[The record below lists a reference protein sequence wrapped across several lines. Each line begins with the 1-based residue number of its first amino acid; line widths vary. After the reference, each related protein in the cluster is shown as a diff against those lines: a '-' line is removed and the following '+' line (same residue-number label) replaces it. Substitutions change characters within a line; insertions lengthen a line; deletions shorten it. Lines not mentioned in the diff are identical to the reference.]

1 MRRLL
6 HLLLG
11 MTFCSLGAFTDVGR
25 STSDNTIPGEII
37 VRFRSEAILQDVLED
52 LNGQWGG
59 SIQLK
64 RMLSS
69 AYHIVL
75 LGFDHERISA
85 AKLLED
91 LLRHP
96 QVMAAEPNA
105 LIEFRGVPNDPFFD
119 RQWGLTRIGLP
130 VVWDVTSG
138 GLTANGD
145 TIVIAI
151 LDSGFDITHEDL
163 RDNVWYNRFEIPNDG
178 IDNDQNGLVDD
189 IAGWNFADNSPVHA
203 LSAHGHAV
211 AGIAGARGNN
221 GIGICGVNQYVRLML
236 FTIRTQDNIVAAYD
250 YIIEQRRRYNQ
261 TRGAAGAFVVATNAS
276 FGQARVFCQQRPV
289 WGGMYDLMGE
299 VGILTGAGTV
309 NSNYNVDTEGDMPAS
324 CPSEFII
331 ATLNTNEEDRK
342 HQTSG
347 FGKQF
352 IDLGTPGEGSF
363 SIALNNQYSGFGG
376 NSAAAPHLTGAIALL
391 YSLPCPALATEAI
404 EHPAQTALLI
414 RQAILGGVDPLPNLS
429 EYTATGGRLNVLRS
443 MEYIQAQCAPPP
455 GPLELLRIYPSPAS
469 DVVYVAYQ
477 APDYEPHY
485 RLTIFDILGR
495 KVWSKTVQP
504 PRFGSRIEQVNVRH
518 WPAGAYTAVLE
529 QGRAHAVRRFAVG
542 PQKK

>member
-1 MRRLL
+1 
-6 HLLLG
+6 